1 MDEFRRLIRNGQ
13 RCLEQGDLET
23 SPVILIQIFVAGHM
37 ASKESGLLFNVD
49 PSLAFL
55 S

>member
-13 RCLEQGDLET
+13 RCLERGDFET

-37 ASKESGLLFNVD
+37 TSKESGLFFNVD
-49 PSLAFL
+49 PSPAFL